1 MRRVPSPFGWAIN
14 ALNAEQEFSPRD
26 IAFTQPITSPGG
38 PLRPYWVELRN
49 SAYMVGQTI
58 ALSRLERPSPAI
70 AIQELPYALPP
81 ESTYRRAQA
90 EFVSTFRDLVEKWR
104 EEDWDS
110 AKCFKKYPHVG
121 KRIQTL
127 LRRRPLVFLPTSG
140 GPALLINPFSPSA
153 PFGVQRIPK
162 KKDRPIS
169 RARHD
174 ALTLFIRI
182 AQHPTHNRI
191 GKCVRC
197 GRYFWGR
204 PRQKCCPRPRRC
216 GSYLAAI
223 EATKQRLNR
232 ERNEKLDRARQAIKE
247 WGARKPQADWKPWV
261 AGEAQISHNWLTRAI
276 KSGELEAPHTMEGRK

>member
-162 KKDRPIS
+162 RRTDLS
-169 RARHD
+169 RAPDMTHSHCLSESHSIRPTIGLGSVFD
-174 ALTLFIRI
+174 AADTF
-182 AQHPTHNRI
+182 
-191 GKCVRC
+191 GV
-197 GRYFWGR
+197 
-204 PRQKCCPRPRRC
+204 
-216 GSYLAAI
+216 
-223 EATKQRLNR
+223 
-232 ERNEKLDRARQAIKE
+232 DRARS
-247 WGARKPQADWKPWV
+247 V
-261 AGEAQISHNWLTRAI
+261 APGPDVAEVISPRLKQQSSA
-276 KSGELEAPHTMEGRK
+276 

>member
-1 MRRVPSPFGWAIN
+1 MRRVPPPFGWAIN
-14 ALNAEQEFSPRD
+14 ALNAEQEFCPQD
-26 IAFTQPITSPGG
+26 ILVTQPIGSPGG
-38 PLRPYWVELRN
+38 PLKPYWVELRD
-49 SAYMVGQTI
+49 SAYMLGQTI
-58 ALSRLERPSPAI
+58 ALSRLEKPSPAI

-81 ESTYRRAQA
+81 ESIYRRAQA

-110 AKCFKKYPHVG
+110 AKSFKKYPHIG
-121 KRIQTL
+121 KRIQAL

-216 GSYLAAI
+216 GSSLAAI
-223 EATKQRLNR
+223 ESTKQRLVR
-232 ERNEKLDRARQAIKE
+232 ERNQKLNHARQALKAYE
-247 WGARKPQADWKPWV
+247 ERKPRGEWKNWV
-261 AGEAQISHNWLTRAI
+261 ATKTQISQNWLTRAI
-276 KSGELEAPHTMEGRK
+276 KSGELNAPYTEERRE